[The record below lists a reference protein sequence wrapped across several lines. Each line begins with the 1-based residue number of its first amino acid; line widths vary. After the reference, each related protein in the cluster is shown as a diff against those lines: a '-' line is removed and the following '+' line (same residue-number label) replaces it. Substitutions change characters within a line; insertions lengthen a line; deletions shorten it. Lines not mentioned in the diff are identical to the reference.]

1 MFALLF
7 GGFSEKPEARYASL
21 PSFTEEYAFSLEKDK
36 KGYRIVSTTLTANYR
51 YATRRKSVKTRL
63 SKKHISKSM
72 AVSLREL
79 FRLLI
84 RQIEEPSPDEARRG
98 LDGTTYFF
106 ASTDNE
112 GKTAVGRNM
121 VARTRLG
128 ARQTRRHLQRS
139 ACCRQP
145 VDRRTTRPDR
155 GGIAR
160 TNPHAHERPFRQRVT
175 RFGHVPAYRA
185 SRPLSQHCRGSG
197 FWRSDGKKPNSSA
210 QSDEAPEKQAA
221 RAPEPNVRDRIR
233 PRAGQLRPDMQNFT
247 DARDKPLNQDS
258 IRTATVLRP
267 PAAIS
272 ESKS

>member
-1 MFALLF
+1 
-7 GGFSEKPEARYASL
+7 
-21 PSFTEEYAFSLEKDK
+21 
-36 KGYRIVSTTLTANYR
+36 
-51 YATRRKSVKTRL
+51 
-63 SKKHISKSM
+63 M

-84 RQIEEPSPDEARRG
+84 RQIEEPSLTKRAGDWTERPTFSQARTTRG
-98 LDGTTYFF
+98 KRPS
-106 ASTDNE
+106 A
-112 GKTAVGRNM
+112 KHGR
-121 VARTRLG
+121 RTRLG

-160 TNPHAHERPFRQRVT
+160 TNPHADERPFRQRVT

-185 SRPLSQHCRGSG
+185 SRPLSQHCRGSASG
-197 FWRSDGKKPNSSA
+197 EATAKKPNSSA

-233 PRAGQLRPDMQNFT
+233 PAPGSYDRTCKTSPMRAT
-247 DARDKPLNQDS
+247 KPLNQDS
-258 IRTATVLRP
+258 IRTAPLSDRIFSGP
-267 PAAIS
+267 PA
-272 ESKS
+272 KSGLRTGPGPNASPLSPVPSLPARLRQARTDRGNMGKAQRGSTSPKDFAVPAV